1 MKAARIGALLLMVM
15 LSAAHAGGQIA
26 VGQAAPALRFTKLLH
41 AAPGARTD
49 WPALRGKVVVL
60 EFWATWCPP
69 CIAQIPH
76 LNSITRS
83 VGSDRVQ
90 FIAVD
95 DEPAETVERFV
106 ARIPISGWLG
116 IDTTGKTLR
125 AYGADSRPRTVVV
138 DATGRIAAILDPTQ
152 LTGAALLNLAA
163 GKKVEFPRDVNE
175 SPHRQAL
182 KDAAKL
188 DALAAA
194 SGDALVDI
202 SVRRGDP
209 NGQSSAV
216 DNSPPGGAL
225 KLDVVNMPVQALTG
239 FMGLPLDRVRIQGFP
254 QGRYSLHVEAPR
266 GTTLEDLGP
275 AIQLAVAQ
283 ATHLHLVRT
292 NEEEDVWVVQGTPK
306 MESLLQPAESGKG
319 RRVCMYERDTRKLIL
334 ERCSPDQVAKVL
346 EIYLGMPVMNEAG
359 GSGEF
364 SAIVGLDAPGAEGVR
379 SAIEENLG
387 LTLVRARRRVERVTF
402 AP

>member
-1 MKAARIGALLLMVM
+1 MKAARIGALLLMM
-15 LSAAHAGGQIA
+15 MSAAHAGGQIA
-26 VGQAAPALRFTKLLH
+26 VGQAAPVLRFTKLLH

-106 ARIPISGWLG
+106 AKIPISGWLG
-116 IDTTGKTLR
+116 IDTTGKTLQD
-125 AYGADSRPRTVVV
+125 YGADSRPRTVVV
-138 DATGRIAAILDPTQ
+138 DGAGRIAAILDPTQ

-163 GKKVEFPRDVNE
+163 GKKVEFPRNINE
-175 SPHRQAL
+175 ASHRQAL
-182 KDAAKL
+182 NDAAKL

-209 NGQSSAV
+209 NGQSSAI
-216 DNSPPGGAL
+216 DNSQPGGAL

-239 FMGLPLDRVRIQGFP
+239 FMGLPLDRVRIEGFP

-275 AIQLAVAQ
+275 AIQLAVAK
-283 ATHLHLVRT
+283 AAHLHLVRT
-292 NEEEDVWVVQGTPK
+292 NEEEDVWAVQATPK
-306 MESLLQPAESGKG
+306 AESLLQPAESGKA
-319 RRVCMYERDTRKLIL
+319 VCMVERDTHKLIL
-334 ERCSPDQVAKVL
+334 QRCSPDQVAKTL
-346 EIYLGMPVMNEAG
+346 EIYLGMPVVNETG
-359 GSGEF
+359 RTGEF
-364 SAIVGLDAPGAEGVR
+364 SGIVDLDAPGAEGVR

-387 LTLVRARRRVERVTF
+387 LTLVQARRRVERVTF

>member
-1 MKAARIGALLLMVM
+1 MKAGWMGALPLLMM
-15 LSAAHAGGQIA
+15 MSAAHAGGQIT
-26 VGQAAPALRFTKLLH
+26 VGQAAPALRFTQLLH
-41 AAPGARTD
+41 AARGARTD

-76 LNSITRS
+76 LNSIARS

-106 ARIPISGWLG
+106 AKIPISGWLG

-138 DATGRIAAILDPTQ
+138 DGAGRIAAILDPTQ

-163 GKKVEFPRDVNE
+163 GKKVEFPVNINE
-175 SPHRQAL
+175 PPHQQAL
-182 KDAAKL
+182 SDAATL

-194 SGDALVDI
+194 GADALVDI

-209 NGQSSAV
+209 NGQFSAV
-216 DNSPPGGAL
+216 NNSQPGGAL
-225 KLDVVNMPVQALTG
+225 KLDVINMPVQALTG
-239 FMGLPLDRVRIQGFP
+239 FMGLPLDRIRMEGFP
-254 QGRYSLHVEAPR
+254 QGRYSLHVEGPR

-283 ATHLHLVRT
+283 AAHLHLVRT
-292 NEEEDVWVVQGTPK
+292 DEEEDVWVVQATPK
-306 MESLLQPAESGKG
+306 AGSLLQPAESGKA
-319 RRVCMYERDTRKLIL
+319 RVCMYQRDTQKLIL
-334 ERCSPDQVAKVL
+334 ERCSPDQVARTL
-346 EIYLGMPVMNEAG
+346 EVYLGMPVVNETG
-359 GSGEF
+359 RTGEF
-364 SAIVGLDAPGAEGVR
+364 SAIVDLNAPGAEGVR
-379 SAIEENLG
+379 SAMEENLG
-387 LTLVRARRRVERVTF
+387 LTLVQARRRIERATF